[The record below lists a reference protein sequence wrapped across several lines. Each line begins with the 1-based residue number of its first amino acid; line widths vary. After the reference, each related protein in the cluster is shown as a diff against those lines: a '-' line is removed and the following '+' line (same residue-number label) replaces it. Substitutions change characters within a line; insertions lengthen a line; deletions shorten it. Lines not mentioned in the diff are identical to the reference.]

1 MKESRNLVSVL
12 SDIDV
17 VGAKL
22 EQVQKLIELLD
33 EEIEKGLNSDDEAW
47 KAVCFVRRI
56 PMQIELI
63 RAIERDIERRSKELD
78 CLVSELVEVS
88 KANREKET
96 V

>member
-1 MKESRNLVSVL
+1 MKESRNLFSVL

-22 EQVQKLIELLD
+22 EQVQKLIEFLD
-33 EEIEKGLNSDDEAW
+33 EEIEKGLGSDDEAW

-56 PMQIELI
+56 PMQIALI
-63 RAIERDIERRSKELD
+63 RAIERDIERSSKELD